1 MMDGYCW
8 GCVRL
13 LEEGDEPYQQSH
25 GSVNHYTPAPLVSN
39 RVRGNVR
46 DVIVILILFCQ
57 VCLGAVVRLRQIG
70 VGWGLWIG
78 FIVVGCGVDG
88 GAVDVV
94 WWIGWVDFNSL

>member
-57 VCLGAVVRLRQIG
+57 VCLGAVVRLLAGIG
-70 VGWGLWIG
+70 LELLMMGEML
-78 FIVVGCGVDG
+78 
-88 GAVDVV
+88 
-94 WWIGWVDFNSL
+94 